1 MIFHFLVGYMVA
13 MLDLS
18 RGRGSEDPEGRD
30 GGLHPLGAIIGNG
43 KDDLNGQN

>member
-1 MIFHFLVGYMVA
+1 MIFHFLVGYMVV

-18 RGRGSEDPEGRD
+18 GGRGSEGPEGRVE
-30 GGLHPLGAIIGNG
+30 GLHPLGAIIGNG